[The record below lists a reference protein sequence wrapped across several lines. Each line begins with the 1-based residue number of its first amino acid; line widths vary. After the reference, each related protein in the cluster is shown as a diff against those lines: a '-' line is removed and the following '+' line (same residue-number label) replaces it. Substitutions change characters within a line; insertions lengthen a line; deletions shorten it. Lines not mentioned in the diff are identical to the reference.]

1 LDAPKSK
8 FLKSVIVILFI
19 FVGLTLQAQAP
30 KYSNDFLTLGVHARG
45 LAMGG
50 AMVAQSND
58 VSSGFWNPAGLA
70 RMENYR
76 QVSLMHAEYFS
87 GIANYDYLGFGFQVN
102 EQSGAS
108 INLIRLGID
117 NIPNTL
123 ALIEPSGNVNYNNI
137 TSFSATDFALMLGY
151 GAKND
156 RGDWSFGGNAK
167 IIRRRVGNFGG
178 AWGFGAD
185 VGAQYQDKYGRK
197 LGVSLKDLGSTV
209 NFWQYKNQDSL
220 AFIFTTTGNS
230 IPKSSTEITLP
241 RLIVGGGYH
250 WEANDYLGVTGEL
263 DLVVTSDGK
272 RNTLISGRRF
282 GVDPM
287 AGLEVDYQSTVF
299 LRAGINQFQ
308 RNALLNVSALAPTT
322 TFSPNL
328 GVGIKTRIFQLDYAL
343 TNAGNQ
349 NSFFSHIISLSVG
362 LDPE

>member
-1 LDAPKSK
+1 LDAPKQRILK
-8 FLKSVIVILFI
+8 FLLSFLFSITGIV
-19 FVGLTLQAQAP
+19 VVAQAP
-30 KYSNDFLTLGVHARG
+30 KYSNDFLTLGVHSRG

-50 AMVAQSND
+50 AMVAQSD
-58 VSSGFWNPAGLA
+58 DASSGFWNPAGLA
-70 RMENYR
+70 RMKNYR

-108 INLIRLGID
+108 FNLIRLGID

-137 TSFSATDFALMLGY
+137 TSFSATDFALLVGY
-151 GAKND
+151 GAKSYQ
-156 RGDWSFGGNAK
+156 GDWSFGGGAK

-185 VGAQYQDKYGRK
+185 AGTQYQDKYGRK
-197 LGVSLKDLGSTV
+197 FGINLKDIGSTV
-209 NFWQYKNQDSL
+209 NFWRYKNLDSL
-220 AFIFTTTGNS
+220 AFIFTTTGNT

-241 RLIVGGGYH
+241 RLVVGGGYR
-250 WEANDYLGVTGEL
+250 WEVNDYLGVTGEM
-263 DLVVTSDGK
+263 DWVITSDGK
-272 RNTLISGRRF
+272 RNSLVSGKRF
-282 GVDPM
+282 GMDPM
-287 AGLEVDYQSTVF
+287 AGLEVDYQETVF

-308 RNALLNVSALAPTT
+308 RNALLNVSALAPKT
-322 TFSPNL
+322 TFSPNI
-328 GVGIKTRIFQLDYAL
+328 GIGIKTRVFQLDYAL

-349 NSFFSHIISLSVG
+349 NSLFSHIISITVG

>member
-1 LDAPKSK
+1 MRRLLP
-8 FLKSVIVILFI
+8 ILFS
-19 FVGLTLQAQAP
+19 FFTLTVWAQAP
-30 KYSNDFLTLGVHARG
+30 KYSNDFLTLGVHSRG

-50 AMVAQSND
+50 AMVAQTND

-76 QVSLMHAEYFS
+76 QISLMHAEYFS
-87 GIANYDYLGFGFQVN
+87 GIANYDYLGFGFKVN

-137 TSFSATDFALMLGY
+137 TSFSATDFALLVGY
-151 GAKND
+151 GAKSY

-185 VGAQYQDKYGRK
+185 VGAQYQDKDGRK
-197 LGVSLKDLGSTV
+197 FGITMKDVGSTV
-209 NFWQYKNQDSL
+209 NFWRYKNQDSL
-220 AFIFTTTGNS
+220 AFIFTTTGNA

-241 RLIVGGGYH
+241 RLIIGGGYR

-272 RNTLISGRRF
+272 RNTLISGSRF

-308 RNALLNVSALAPTT
+308 RNALLNVSALAPST
-322 TFSPNL
+322 TFSPNV